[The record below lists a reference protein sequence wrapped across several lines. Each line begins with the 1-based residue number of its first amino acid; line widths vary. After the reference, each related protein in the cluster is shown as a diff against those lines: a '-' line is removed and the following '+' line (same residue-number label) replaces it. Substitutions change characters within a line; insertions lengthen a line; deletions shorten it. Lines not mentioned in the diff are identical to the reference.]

1 MRGGG
6 QPSGESCI
14 SEWFIAET
22 VCCGCGFMSGK
33 NAYAAIVFIAA
44 LYWKGQS
51 CWRAEEFSR
60 IRLQI
65 KSLSGGLWNQGIRQA
80 DA

>member
-1 MRGGG
+1 
-6 QPSGESCI
+6 
-14 SEWFIAET
+14 
-22 VCCGCGFMSGK
+22 
-33 NAYAAIVFIAA
+33 VFIAA

-65 KSLSGGLWNQGIRQA
+65 KSLSGGIWNQGIRQA